1 MTKQKNWAGNFEYSA
16 ERIHHPK
23 TLDEVRDIVR
33 RAEKIR
39 TLGSRHSFN
48 RIADSPQDIISSD
61 SFNRVI
67 SLDKDRLTVTVE
79 GGIRYGELSQYLHGE
94 GYALHNLAS
103 LPHISVAGACAT
115 ATHGSGVENG
125 NLATAVSAMEIVTA
139 DGEVINVS
147 REKDGDTFNGMVV
160 GLGGFGVV
168 TKLTF
173 DIQPT
178 FDVGQDIYENLPLH
192 ELENH
197 FDEIMSSGYSVSL
210 FTDWKT
216 ETVNQV
222 WVKRRLLDGK
232 NIEAESNFFGATPA
246 TRRMHPIGELSSENC
261 TEQMGIPGAWQD
273 RLPHFRM
280 DHTPSSGEELQ
291 AEYFVAREDAVAAL
305 LALNEIREHIA
316 PLLMISE
323 VRTIAADDL
332 WMSMCYKQDS
342 VALHFTWKMNEP
354 AVLQLLPMIEVQ
366 LAPFKARPHW
376 GKLFM
381 ISPMQLEQRYER
393 MSDFRVLL
401 NQYDPQGKFRNAF
414 LDLNVFGVSS

>member
-1 MTKQKNWAGNFEYSA
+1 MTPKQKNWAGNFEYGA
-16 ERIHHPK
+16 ARIHHPK
-23 TLDEVRDIVR
+23 TIDEIRDVVR
-33 RAEKIR
+33 RGEKIR

-48 RIADSPQDIISSD
+48 RIANSTEDIISSD
-61 SFNRVI
+61 SFNRVL
-67 SLDKDRLTVTVE
+67 SLDKELLTVTVE
-79 GGIRYGELSQYLHGE
+79 GGIRYGELSQYLHAE
-94 GYALHNLAS
+94 GFALHNLAS

-115 ATHGSGVENG
+115 ATHGSGVKNG

-139 DGEVINVS
+139 DGEVVTVS
-147 REKDGDTFNGMVV
+147 REKDGDMFNGMVV

-168 TKLTF
+168 TKITL

-178 FDVGQDIYENLPLH
+178 FDVGQDIYENLPLSM
-192 ELENH
+192 LESH

-222 WVKRRLLDGK
+222 WVKRRLMDGK
-232 NIEAESNFFGATPA
+232 KLEAESSFFGASPA
-246 TRRMHPIGELSSENC
+246 AKRMHPIGELSSENC
-261 TEQMGIPGAWQD
+261 TEQMGIPGPWQD

-291 AEYFVAREDAVAAL
+291 TEYFVAREDAFAAL
-305 LALNEIREHIA
+305 LALNEIREYIA

-323 VRTIAADDL
+323 VRTIAADNL

-342 VALHFTWKMNEP
+342 VALHFTWKMDEP
-354 AVLQLLPMIEVQ
+354 AVMQLLPMIEAQ
-366 LAPFKARPHW
+366 LAPFNARPHW

-381 ISPMQLEQRYER
+381 VSPMQLEMRYER
-393 MSDFRVLL
+393 MHDFRKLL
-401 NQYDPQGKFRNAF
+401 TQYDPQGKFRNAF
-414 LDLNVFGVSS
+414 LDWNVFRK

>member
-1 MTKQKNWAGNFEYSA
+1 M
-16 ERIHHPK
+16 
-23 TLDEVRDIVR
+23 
-33 RAEKIR
+33 
-39 TLGSRHSFN
+39 
-48 RIADSPQDIISSD
+48 
-61 SFNRVI
+61 
-67 SLDKDRLTVTVE
+67 TVE
-79 GGIRYGELSQYLHGE
+79 GGIRYGELSQYLQGE
-94 GYALHNLAS
+94 GFALHNLAS

-115 ATHGSGVENG
+115 ATHGSGVKNG

-139 DGEVINVS
+139 DGEVVAVS

-168 TKLTF
+168 TKVTL

-178 FDVGQDIYENLPLH
+178 FDVQQDVYENLPLH
-192 ELENH
+192 EAQSH

-210 FTDWKT
+210 FTDWET
-216 ETVNQV
+216 ETINQV

-232 NIEAESNFFGATPA
+232 RLEAESNFFDTSPA
-246 TRRMHPIGELSSENC
+246 TRRVHPIARISSEAC
-261 TEQMGIPGAWQD
+261 TEQMGIPGAWQN

-291 AEYFVAREDAVAAL
+291 TEYFVAREDAVPAL

-332 WMSMCYKQDS
+332 WMSMSYKQDS
-342 VALHFTWKMNEP
+342 VALHFTWKMDEP
-354 AVLQLLPMIEVQ
+354 AVLQLLPMIEVK
-366 LAPFKARPHW
+366 LAPFNARPHW

-381 ISPMQLEQRYER
+381 VSPMQLEARYER
-393 MSDFRVLL
+393 IQDFRALL
-401 NQYDPQGKFRNAF
+401 KQYDSQGKFRNAF
-414 LDLNVFGVSS
+414 LDLNVFGAQSGISWQALLKPHKKAT